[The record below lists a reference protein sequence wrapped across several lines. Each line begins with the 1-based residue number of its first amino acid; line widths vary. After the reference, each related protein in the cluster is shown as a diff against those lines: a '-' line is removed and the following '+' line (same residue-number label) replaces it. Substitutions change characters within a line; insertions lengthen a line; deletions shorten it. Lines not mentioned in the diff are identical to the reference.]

1 MTGKARSFISFGYMN
16 AMLYGCLGVWVSL
29 ESQRFATGWFV
40 LSFFIIFARW
50 YRYRGKPQPCY
61 RLHSSLLLIPL
72 LLTLAGTAIHIHTEA
87 DTGDYQELVNGV
99 RWTQDADI
107 RQQIKAQVGVAML
120 NDGEISVAEAARIR
134 HFIMDKTGILMRAD
148 AADTQE
154 QARRRLAD
162 ILNRKDT

>member
-1 MTGKARSFISFGYMN
+1 MTGKARSFISFGYLN
-16 AMLYGCLGVWVSL
+16 ATLYGCLGVWVSL
-29 ESQRFATGWFV
+29 ESQRFATGWF
-40 LSFFIIFARW
+40 LLALFIVFARR
-50 YRYRGKPQPCY
+50 YRYRGKTQPCH

-99 RWTQDADI
+99 RWTQDAGI
-107 RQQIKAQVGVAML
+107 RQKIKEQVGVAMS
-120 NDGEISVAEAARIR
+120 NDGEISVAEAAQIR

-154 QARRRLAD
+154 QARERLAE
-162 ILNRKDT
+162 ILNPKDT

>member
-1 MTGKARSFISFGYMN
+1 MTGKARSIVSTGYLT
-16 AMLYGCLGVWVSL
+16 ATLYTCLGVWISL

-40 LSFFIIFARW
+40 LALFFVFARW
-50 YRYRGKPQPCY
+50 YRYRDKTPPSY

-99 RWTQDADI
+99 RWTQDDYI
-107 RQQIKAQVGVAML
+107 RQQIKDQVSMAML

-134 HFIMDKTGILMRAD
+134 HFITDKTGILMRAD

-154 QARRRLAD
+154 QARKRLAD
-162 ILNRKDT
+162 ILNTKDT